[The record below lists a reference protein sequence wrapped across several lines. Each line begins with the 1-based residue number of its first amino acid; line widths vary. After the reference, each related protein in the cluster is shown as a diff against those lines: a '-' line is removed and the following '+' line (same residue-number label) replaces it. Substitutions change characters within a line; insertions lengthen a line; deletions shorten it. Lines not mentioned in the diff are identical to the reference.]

1 MEKFEKSIT
10 YVFTKRIEL
19 KDSQLDTPKE
29 FEYSYNFIKNIYPQ
43 TRYIEAVTPTKKS
56 LLLKAID
63 KFLNKLTKVSF
74 NTKSYVNFNNFKIF
88 KKTDVIVTTNH
99 GISSSVL
106 FLVIFT
112 RFFNKK
118 LKLFLI
124 NSGFFNI
131 PKNQK
136 YIHFLRKLVVKLFLK
151 THTKILFTSL
161 TEYEFALKN
170 YSNYSKKFYYHS
182 FCLDDRFWSKKSLI
196 KNPLNIENYILFVG
210 NNGFRDVKMLLNI
223 AEALPEYKF
232 VFITKLLRNSEI
244 NQLKN
249 IHLVNGEIMDKA
261 LSDIDLK
268 KIYEDALITIN
279 PLSDSLVAS
288 GQSVTMQSMAVGTPV
303 IISKTIGF
311 WDNFNNFK
319 DNENIYLVEEENLNT
334 WKIKINSVLS
344 DSSNLLKVGAK
355 GKHLIL
361 NKYQQSEFDKFLHS
375 HLSN

>member
-1 MEKFEKSIT
+1 MIDSG
-10 YVFTKRIEL
+10 L
-19 KDSQLDTPKE
+19 KK
-29 FEYSYNFIKNIYPQ
+29 
-43 TRYIEAVTPTKKS
+43 
-56 LLLKAID
+56 
-63 KFLNKLTKVSF
+63 
-74 NTKSYVNFNNFKIF
+74 
-88 KKTDVIVTTNH
+88 
-99 GISSSVL
+99 G
-106 FLVIFT
+106 
-112 RFFNKK
+112 
-118 LKLFLI
+118 
-124 NSGFFNI
+124 
-131 PKNQK
+131 
-136 YIHFLRKLVVKLFLK
+136 
-151 THTKILFTSL
+151 
-161 TEYEFALKN
+161 
-170 YSNYSKKFYYHS
+170 
-182 FCLDDRFWSKKSLI
+182 LI
-196 KNPLNIENYILFVG
+196 KNPLNVENYILFVG

-334 WKIKINSVLS
+334 WKNKINSVLS